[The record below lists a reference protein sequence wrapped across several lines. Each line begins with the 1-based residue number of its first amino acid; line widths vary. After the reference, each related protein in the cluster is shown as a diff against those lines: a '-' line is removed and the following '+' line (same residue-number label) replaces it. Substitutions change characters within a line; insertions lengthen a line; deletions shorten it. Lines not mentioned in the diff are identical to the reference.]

1 MQRGQAPTL
10 PDEPA
15 TAEHVIPVLNLPDET
30 IIEVCTAALVLMEP
44 FSRSSDATVRI
55 LNCETDAIE
64 LEVTTHG
71 NTGLIQS
78 VSQQLQSLEGLF
90 VVNGTQPLSSTLQ
103 LIRSALL
110 EPVVAGCRW
119 QLAEKGLLDASPD
132 PTRVSIAGQ
141 LAKLEERLSAL
152 EGAAKA

>member
-44 FSRSSDATVRI
+44 FSRPSDATVRI

-71 NTGLIQS
+71 NS
-78 VSQQLQSLEGLF
+78 
-90 VVNGTQPLSSTLQ
+90 
-103 LIRSALL
+103 
-110 EPVVAGCRW
+110 W
-119 QLAEKGLLDASPD
+119 
-132 PTRVSIAGQ
+132 SIETADS
-141 LAKLEERLSAL
+141 E
-152 EGAAKA
+152 